1 MIPLDTSPAV
11 NDIQLDILRRMS
23 GTQRLRVAIELSE
36 LARTLALTR
45 IERKHPGLT
54 KRQLIREFVDSV
66 LSKDDRRREG

>member
-36 LARTLALTR
+36 LARKLALTR